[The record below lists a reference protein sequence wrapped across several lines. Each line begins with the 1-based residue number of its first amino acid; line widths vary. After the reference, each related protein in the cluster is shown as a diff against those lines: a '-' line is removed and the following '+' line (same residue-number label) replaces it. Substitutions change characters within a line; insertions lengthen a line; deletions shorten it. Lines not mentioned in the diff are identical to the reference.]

1 MAELTGEAKQR
12 YVADMFARIAGR
24 YDLMNTLMTGGLH
37 LRWKRKT
44 ARLTAAGLAGV
55 ALDVATGT
63 GDLAMALARC
73 PDIDHAVGVDLLPQM
88 IGLARSKARAKGLT
102 GKTTLMVGDAHALPF
117 PDGSFA
123 CATAGFSLRN
133 MTELSQALA
142 EMVRVVQPGG
152 RVSTLELTP
161 TQPGGKST
169 LLRLYSQRLVPLLG
183 QMVAGDRAAYTYL
196 PQSVDY
202 FLEAGHLAALFRELG
217 LTGVGYLHL
226 GFGAVTLHWGD
237 KPSGDVAT

>member
-12 YVADMFARIAGR
+12 YVSAMFTRIAGR

-37 LRWKRKT
+37 LRWKQKT
-44 ARLTAAGLAGV
+44 ARLTSKGLTGT

-63 GDLAMALARC
+63 GDLALALARC
-73 PDIDHAVGVDLLPQM
+73 PGIEQAVGVDLLPQM
-88 IGLARSKARAKGLT
+88 INLARAKAKAKNLAA
-102 GKTTLMVGDAHALPF
+102 KTTLVVGDAHALPF

-133 MTELSQALA
+133 MSELPLALS

-161 TQPGGKST
+161 MPASRRSS
-169 LLRLYSQRLVPLLG
+169 LVRLYFQGLVPILG
-183 QMVAGDRAAYTYL
+183 QMVAGDREAYTYL
-196 PQSVDY
+196 PQSVDH
-202 FLEAGHLAALFRELG
+202 FLEAGHLAGLFRDLG
-217 LTGVGYLHL
+217 LTDPRYRRL
-226 GFGAVTLHWGD
+226 GFGAVTLLWGD
-237 KPSGDVAT
+237 KPGD